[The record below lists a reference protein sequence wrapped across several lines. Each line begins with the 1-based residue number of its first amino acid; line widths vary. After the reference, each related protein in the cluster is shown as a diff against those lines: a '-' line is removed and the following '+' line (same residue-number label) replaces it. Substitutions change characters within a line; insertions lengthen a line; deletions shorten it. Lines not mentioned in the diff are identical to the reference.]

1 MRSACAVATAGPS
14 IDSLIPAAATGSPMA
29 ADEECSEAEDG
40 TGTHEPELYGPRQR
54 DGHHEPNERA
64 HPGPFRYR
72 RSTVSSDSPTT
83 SDPTAD
89 IDHASPH
96 TGSGLAAEKA
106 RRLAQLDAIR
116 AVGRYPYPY
125 RFDRTH
131 TVAQIREAWGELEPG
146 VETDEAV
153 VVAGRVMLLRDSGK
167 LVFATVRDR
176 SGDIQLFVSKAVVGD
191 EAFAAIKQLDLGDWV
206 GVHGTVMT
214 TRKGELSVKTDR
226 VELLAKAVRP
236 LPDKWHGL
244 TDVDTRFRQRY
255 ADLIVNAEAQRAF
268 EIRHEIIASF
278 RRTLHDRGFIEVE
291 TPVLHAEAGGAH
303 ARPFTTHHNTL
314 DMQLYLRI
322 ALELHLKRLIVGG
335 MERVYEIGRI
345 FRNEGIST
353 RHNPEFTMMELYQAF
368 GDWNDVMDISEVL
381 VTQAARDAIGTT
393 IIDIRGEPVD
403 LAEPWPRIRMVDA
416 VSDKVGRTIH
426 PSQPIDELRSLA
438 EEHGVRWEDRWGGGK
453 LVEEL
458 FEALCEADIVR
469 PTFVTGH
476 PKEISPLARADRDD
490 PWLTERFEIFVDS
503 RELGNGYSELN
514 DPVEQRL
521 RFEEEQAAKDAGD
534 HEAGTVDEDYI
545 RALEYGMP
553 PTGGLGIGMDR
564 VAMLLAGVD
573 SIKEVILFP
582 TLRPEVM

>member
-1 MRSACAVATAGPS
+1 M
-14 IDSLIPAAATGSPMA
+14 
-29 ADEECSEAEDG
+29 
-40 TGTHEPELYGPRQR
+40 
-54 DGHHEPNERA
+54 
-64 HPGPFRYR
+64 
-72 RSTVSSDSPTT
+72 STD
-83 SDPTAD
+83 DPTAANPAPAD
-89 IDHASPH
+89 NAADPAS
-96 TGSGLAAEKA
+96 GSGLTAEKA
-106 RRLAQLDAIR
+106 RRLAQLDDMRTA
-116 AVGRYPYPY
+116 GDTPYPY

-131 TVAQIREAWGELEPG
+131 TIGEIRASWGDLEPG
-146 VETDEAV
+146 VETDDATA
-153 VVAGRVMLLRDSGK
+153 AGGRIMLMRDSGK
-167 LVFATVRDR
+167 LIFATLRDR
-176 SGDIQLFVSKAVVGD
+176 SGDIQLFISKAVVGD
-191 EAFAAIKQLDLGDWV
+191 EAFDAIKHLDLGDWV

-214 TRKGELSVKTDR
+214 TRKGELSIKTSS
-226 VELLAKAVRP
+226 VQLLAKAVRP

-244 TDVDTRFRQRY
+244 SDVDTRFRQRY
-255 ADLIVNAEAQRAF
+255 ADLIVNADAQRAF

-314 DMQLYLRI
+314 DLQLYLRI

-368 GDWNDVMDISEVL
+368 GDWNDVMEITETL
-381 VTQAARDAIGTT
+381 ITQAARDSIGTT
-393 IIDIRGEPVD
+393 TVEIRGEMVD

-416 VSDKVGRTIH
+416 VSDKIGRTIH
-426 PSQPIDELRSLA
+426 PSQPVEELRALA
-438 EEHGVRWEDRWGGGK
+438 EEHGVRWEARWGGGK

-469 PTFVTGH
+469 PTFITGH
-476 PKEISPLARADRDD
+476 PTEISPLARVDRED

-521 RFEEEQAAKDAGD
+521 RFEDEQAAKEAGD
-534 HEAGTVDEDYI
+534 AEAGSVDEDYI

-582 TLRPEVM
+582 TLRPEVW

>member
-1 MRSACAVATAGPS
+1 MSPDTPDADTPASTSEPVA
-14 IDSLIPAAATGSPMA
+14 D
-29 ADEECSEAEDG
+29 ADA
-40 TGTHEPELYGPRQR
+40 PL
-54 DGHHEPNERA
+54 
-64 HPGPFRYR
+64 
-72 RSTVSSDSPTT
+72 
-83 SDPTAD
+83 
-89 IDHASPH
+89 

-106 RRLAQLDAIR
+106 RRLAQIEAIR
-116 AVGRYPYPY
+116 ESGGTPYPY

-131 TVAQIREAWGELEPG
+131 TVADVRDGWGALEPG
-146 VETDEAV
+146 VETEDQVA
-153 VVAGRVMLLRDSGK
+153 VAGRIMLMRDSGK
-167 LVFATVRDR
+167 LIFATLRDR
-176 SGDIQLFVSKAVVGD
+176 SGDVQLFISKAVVGD
-191 EAFAAIKQLDLGDWV
+191 DAFAAIKQLDLGDWV

-214 TRKGELSVKTDR
+214 TRKGELSVKPDR
-226 VELLAKAVRP
+226 VELLSKAVRP

-244 TDVDTRFRQRY
+244 SDVDTRFRQRY
-255 ADLIVNAEAQRAF
+255 ADLIVNTEARRAF

-278 RRTLHDRGFIEVE
+278 RRTLHERGFIEVE

-303 ARPFTTHHNTL
+303 ARPFTTHHNAL
-314 DMQLYLRI
+314 DMPLYLRI

-335 MERVYEIGRI
+335 MERVFEIGRI

-353 RHNPEFTMMELYQAF
+353 RHNPEFTMIELYQAL
-368 GDWNDVMDISEVL
+368 GDWNDVMEISEAL
-381 VTQAARDAIGTT
+381 ITQAARDAIGTT
-393 IIDIRGEPVD
+393 TLEIRGTMID
-403 LAEPWPRIRMVDA
+403 LADPWPRVRMVDA
-416 VSDKVGRTIH
+416 VSDKVGRTVH
-426 PSQPIDELRSLA
+426 PSQPVEELRALA
-438 EEHGVRWEDRWGGGK
+438 EQHGIRWEARWGGGK

-476 PKEISPLARADRDD
+476 PTEISPLARVDRED

-534 HEAGTVDEDYI
+534 AEAGSVDEDYI

-582 TLRPEVM
+582 TLRPEVF

>member
-1 MRSACAVATAGPS
+1 VSA
-14 IDSLIPAAATGSPMA
+14 DIPTS
-29 ADEECSEAEDG
+29 
-40 TGTHEPELYGPRQR
+40 
-54 DGHHEPNERA
+54 
-64 HPGPFRYR
+64 
-72 RSTVSSDSPTT
+72 
-83 SDPTAD
+83 SDPTTEAD
-89 IDHASPH
+89 HLADSHH
-96 TGSGLAAEKA
+96 TGSGLAAEKS
-106 RRLAQLDAIR
+106 RRLAQLDEIR
-116 AVGRYPYPY
+116 ATGGTPYPY

-131 TVAQIREAWGELEPG
+131 TIDQIRSAWDSLEPG

-153 VVAGRVMLLRDSGK
+153 AVAGRVMLLRDSGK

-191 EAFAAIKQLDLGDWV
+191 EAFAAIKHLDLGDWV

-214 TRKGELSVKTDR
+214 TRKGELSIKTDR

-244 TDVDTRFRQRY
+244 SDVDTRFRQRY

-278 RRTLHDRGFIEVE
+278 RRTLHERGFIEVE

-303 ARPFTTHHNTL
+303 ARPFTTHHNAL

-368 GDWNDVMDISEVL
+368 GDWNDVMEISEVL

-393 IIDIRGEPVD
+393 MLEIRGQTFD

-416 VSDKVGRTIH
+416 VSEQAGRTVH
-426 PSQPIDELRSLA
+426 PSQPIEELRALA
-438 EEHGVRWEDRWGGGK
+438 DEHGVRWEARWGGGK

-458 FEALCEADIVR
+458 FETLCEADIVR

-476 PKEISPLARADRDD
+476 PKEISPLARVDRDD

-582 TLRPEVM
+582 TLRHEVL